1 MAAEDYEDEPM
12 PYDAS
17 DRVAE
22 GVESEGHDR
31 VAKVLARAGVG
42 SRREVERL
50 IEAGRV
56 AINGMLLTTPAIKV
70 EPDDILTVD
79 GEVIAGAEATRV
91 FRYHKPV
98 GLVTT
103 HADPKGRPTVFS
115 ALPEGLPRLISVG
128 RLDLASEGLLLLTN
142 DGGLTR
148 ALELPKTG
156 WKRIYRARAYGDA
169 TQAKLD
175 RLKNGITVEGVS
187 YGPIDAKLDKVTG
200 SNCWITVTIAEGK
213 NREVRRVLEAI
224 GLKVNRLI
232 RLAYGPFSLG
242 TLAPGFVEEVG
253 PRVIRE
259 LLADFIDPENMPEG
273 NGVQYKAPPQAQS
286 RRDPTLSSTSKVL
299 AEQKPDKPVYKEGW
313 AKPKKKAVNHVMP
326 KRPKAKIVADFGP
339 GKREIKAVPFRANT
353 PLTDADRASKSHKAV
368 PATATGRPPPKDLRP
383 QHFKDRETAAAA
395 EDAKALALRKAL
407 AGLDDDGPKGRAR
420 PGKPPFGKPGE
431 KPAGK
436 FAGKPADRP
445 AGKFAGKPSE
455 GDKPAGKFGSRPAD
469 MPGVGKFA
477 GKPLDGA
484 RDKPAGKFA
493 RPGEAATGRSAGKP
507 DKPAK
512 PMGRHLEGKAKGHW
526 FTAPGE
532 APTSRPAP
540 AGKARPGVKPARSGP
555 PGGPKRPGPGGP
567 TASSAPPRTTGA
579 RPPGPPSKGGPKRR
593 G

>member
-17 DRVAE
+17 DKVAE
-22 GVESEGHDR
+22 GAESEGHDR

-56 AINGMLLTTPAIKV
+56 AINGLLLTTPAIKV

-148 ALELPKTG
+148 ALELPSTG
-156 WKRIYRARAYGDA
+156 WKRIYRARAFGEA
-169 TQAKLD
+169 SQAKLD
-175 RLKNGITVEGVS
+175 KLKDGITVEGVR
-187 YGPIDAKLDKVTG
+187 YGAIEAKLDKVTG
-200 SNCWITVTIAEGK
+200 SNCWITVTLAEGK

-259 LLADFIDPENMPEG
+259 MLGEYIDPANMPAG

-313 AKPKKKAVNHVMP
+313 AKPKKKAVTHVMP

-339 GKREIKAVPFRANT
+339 GKREVKPVTFRGNA
-353 PLTDADRASKSHKAV
+353 PKTDADRVSKSHKT
-368 PATATGRPPPKDLRP
+368 PAATPGRPPPKDLRP

-407 AGLDDDGPKGRAR
+407 AGLDDGPGKGGGRAGK
-420 PGKPPFGKPGE
+420 PGGKPFGKPPGKFAGKPGE
-431 KPAGK
+431 KPAGT
-436 FAGKPADRP
+436 FAGKPPEKAGDRP
-445 AGKFAGKPSE
+445 ARTFAGKPE
-455 GDKPAGKFGSRPAD
+455 KAP
-469 MPGVGKFA
+469 
-477 GKPLDGA
+477 KPL
-484 RDKPAGKFA
+484 
-493 RPGEAATGRSAGKP
+493 
-507 DKPAK
+507 
-512 PMGRHLEGKAKGHW
+512 GRHLEGKAKGHW

-532 APTSRPAP
+532 APSTRPAP
-540 AGKARPGVKPARSGP
+540 AGKARPGAKPARSGP
-555 PGGPKRPGPGGP
+555 PAGPKRPGPGGP
-567 TASSAPPRTTGA
+567 SRSSAPPRTSGA
-579 RPPGPPSKGGPKRR
+579 RPPGPPSKGGPKPR

>member
-56 AINGMLLTTPAIKV
+56 AINGLVLTTPAIKV
-70 EPDDILTVD
+70 EANDILTVD

-115 ALPEGLPRLISVG
+115 ALPPGLPRLISVG

-148 ALELPKTG
+148 ALELPSTG
-156 WKRIYRARAYGDA
+156 WKRIYRARAYGEA
-169 TQAKLD
+169 TQGKLD
-175 RLKNGITVEGVS
+175 RLKDGITVEGVR
-187 YGPIDAKLDKVTG
+187 YGAIEAKLDKVNG
-200 SNCWITVTIAEGK
+200 RNVWITVTLAEGK
-213 NREVRRVLEAI
+213 NREVRRVLEAL

-259 LLADFIDPENMPEG
+259 LLAEHIDPPNLPTG

-286 RRDPTLSSTSKVL
+286 RRDPTEGSTSKVL
-299 AEQKPDKPVYKEGW
+299 AEAKPEKPVYKAGW
-313 AKPKKKAVNHVMP
+313 AKPKKKPVNHVMP

-339 GKREIKAVPFRANT
+339 GKREIKPATFRANT
-353 PLTDADRASKSHKAV
+353 PKTDADRVSKSYRAAPTQGQGKAE
-368 PATATGRPPPKDLRP
+368 RPPPKDLRP
-383 QHFKDRETAAAA
+383 QHFKDREAASAA
-395 EDAKALALRKAL
+395 EEAKVLALRKAL
-407 AGLDDDGPKGRAR
+407 AGLDDGPKKSGGR
-420 PGKPPFGKPGE
+420 PGKPAGKSFGKPSLNAGD
-431 KPAGK
+431 KPART
-436 FAGKPADRP
+436 FAGKP
-445 AGKFAGKPSE
+445 E
-455 GDKPAGKFGSRPAD
+455 
-469 MPGVGKFA
+469 
-477 GKPLDGA
+477 
-484 RDKPAGKFA
+484 
-493 RPGEAATGRSAGKP
+493 
-507 DKPAK
+507 KPAK
-512 PMGRHLEGKAKGHW
+512 PLGRHLEGRAKGHW

-532 APTSRPAP
+532 AASSRPAQ
-540 AGKARPGVKPARSGP
+540 APGPGAKPGA
-555 PGGPKRPGPGGP
+555 KRPGPP
-567 TASSAPPRTTGA
+567 A
-579 RPPGPPSKGGPKRR
+579 KGGPKRR